1 MSREKQEEKARRSK
15 KKLMEAAAKL
25 FNEKKIEDV
34 GVREIASFAGM
45 TTGTFYH
52 YFKGKDDI
60 LDQLYLDHDGEFSHI
75 LKEYSCLLYT
85 SRCV

>member
-34 GVREIASFAGM
+34 WSERNCF
-45 TTGTFYH
+45 FCL
-52 YFKGKDDI
+52 DD
-60 LDQLYLDHDGEFSHI
+60 YRNF
-75 LKEYSCLLYT
+75 LLLF
-85 SRCV
+85 